1 VLRETDPQTTI
12 WELLLPE
19 EAKRLP
25 TELAR
30 VDAYL
35 DDERFIT
42 PWRGLF
48 SARLGRPSV
57 PVDTLLRLL
66 YLKHRYGLGYE
77 SLCREVADSL
87 SWRRFC
93 RIPLDRPVPHPTTL
107 VKLVRRA
114 GPEVIEQVNAALVA
128 KLAQGKLLRARK
140 LRVDTTVVEA
150 DIDYPTDADLLEQ
163 AVRKLG
169 GLVRR
174 IKGRGTASRTRFRDR
189 GRAAGRRMKQL
200 ARTLRRRTGVAMAE
214 VDRLT
219 GEVARLARQTVR
231 EVEVVA
237 RNARR
242 TLARRPGDGRLG
254 RLVGELDETIIHTGR
269 LLAQTD
275 QRLAGNRVIA
285 DRLVSLADPDARPIR
300 KGKPRHPTQFG
311 YTLLLAEDERGF
323 IADHQLQQGNPPD
336 APQLVPAVQRVVA
349 VTGRAPGT
357 VVGDRGF
364 GTAANDQAVAAL
376 GVKRVGL
383 QRTGTPGTA
392 RLALERTR
400 AFPPAAQLA
409 GRHRGPHQPPQA
421 RLRAAPDAATP
432 AGRCP
437 HLGRA
442 GHLRLQPAAHDGCRR
457 LTRAPAA
464 DLPTSTGAATPTRT
478 SSGASS
484 YPGARLEEEAPMR
497 RHTRRQD
504 TLDPGTGVTTAGL
517 DEPPEEPGCFTTTLR
532 CSRGVGSIP
541 LHGPS
546 GSASRGSLGWR
557 HGPGPMWWRSGSR
570 WPVWCSLVAQ
580 TPRSWTA
587 LLRRRIP
594 SRVSK
599 APPPGSPRPGAR
611 GSR

>member
-25 TELAR
+25 VELAQ

-35 DDERFIT
+35 DDERFIG
-42 PWRGLF
+42 PWRALF

-57 PVDTLLRLL
+57 PIDTLLRLL

-77 SLCREVADSL
+77 SLCREVSDSI

-93 RIPLDRPVPHPTTL
+93 RIGLDRPVPHPTTL

-114 GPEVIEQVNAALVA
+114 GPEVIQELNAALLE
-128 KLAQGKLLRARK
+128 KLVDDKLLRARK

-150 DIDYPTDADLLEQ
+150 DIDYPTDADLLEH

-174 IKGRGTASRTRFRDR
+174 IKGRGAASRTRFRDR

-219 GEVARLARQTVR
+219 AQVAAIARTTLR
-231 EVEVVA
+231 EVQVVA
-237 RNARR
+237 GNARR
-242 TLARRPGDGRLG
+242 ALARRPGDGRLG
-254 RLVGELDETIIHTGR
+254 RLVGDLAETIAATQR

-275 QRLAGNRVIA
+275 QRLAGNRVIP

-300 KGKPRHPTQFG
+300 KGKPGRPTEFG
-311 YTLLLAEDERGF
+311 YSLLLAEDERGF
-323 IADHQLQQGNPPD
+323 VADHQLQRGNPPD
-336 APQLVPAVQRVVA
+336 APQLVPAIQRVMA
-349 VTGRAPGT
+349 VTGRPPAT

-383 QRTGTPGTA
+383 QRTGTPGKA

-400 AFPPAAQLA
+400 RF
-409 GRHRGPHQPPQA
+409 R
-421 RLRAAPDAATP
+421 RLRNWRVGIEA
-432 AGRCP
+432 RIS
-437 HLGRA
+437 HLKRSFG
-442 GHLRLQPAAHDGCRR
+442 LRRTRLRR
-457 LTRAPAA
+457 L
-464 DLPTSTGAATPTRT
+464 G
-478 SSGASS
+478 
-484 YPGARLEEEAPMR
+484 GARTWVGLGIFAYNLQRM
-497 RHTRRQD
+497 TV
-504 TLDPGTGVTTAGL
+504 VTA
-517 DEPPEEPGCFTTTLR
+517 
-532 CSRGVGSIP
+532 
-541 LHGPS
+541 
-546 GSASRGSLGWR
+546 
-557 HGPGPMWWRSGSR
+557 
-570 WPVWCSLVAQ
+570 
-580 TPRSWTA
+580 
-587 LLRRRIP
+587 
-594 SRVSK
+594 
-599 APPPGSPRPGAR
+599 
-611 GSR
+611 